1 MFVVF
6 YSYYSS
12 SSSFF
17 PIDYSVMMWHVNW
30 WCDMWHVAVLA
41 SFLLIIQWLIQIVF
55 VTYIYTHM
63 YTYIYIY
70 IPMYIRIQKYI
81 YRHTKTMCLYPWCD
95 RSLSFL
101 TRVQY
106 MHMIRRVHPP
116 TNNKNNKNKK
126 NRANQGDQHGR
137 HAAVRDRLNAIFARC
152 HDVYSCT
159 LVECVLT

>member
-1 MFVVF
+1 
-6 YSYYSS
+6 
-12 SSSFF
+12 
-17 PIDYSVMMWHVNW
+17 
-30 WCDMWHVAVLA
+30 
-41 SFLLIIQWLIQIVF
+41 
-55 VTYIYTHM
+55 
-63 YTYIYIY
+63 
-70 IPMYIRIQKYI
+70 
-81 YRHTKTMCLYPWCD
+81 MCLYPWCD

-106 MHMIRRVHPP
+106 MHMIRRVHPTKKKITKKKMHIIRRVHPP